1 MTLFMMFVSADLS
14 IKFPDDIEEQYRSE
28 ELESRDLQE
37 KYHPERKNN
46 TQKCR
51 TSDSPEDRFFP
62 KFWREVFGRHT
73 DEDSV
78 IPAHHEI
85 DEDDVH
91 ERKCPCRSKQMEK
104 ICFESREKFEHK
116 RFL

>member
-1 MTLFMMFVSADLS
+1 MNYFELFALEQNYTLDQKHLR
-14 IKFPDDIEEQYRSE
+14 KQY
-28 ELESRDLQE
+28 LALQE

-85 DEDDVH
+85 DEDYVH
-91 ERKCPCRSKQMEK
+91 ERKCPCRSK
-104 ICFESREKFEHK
+104 
-116 RFL
+116 